1 MKKLAVFIALVG
13 LLIVPALA
21 HPGGTDYKG
30 GHTDHSTGEY
40 HYHHGYSAHDHV
52 DGVCP
57 YDFDDKTGED
67 SGSWGGGVES
77 VYNHD
82 GLSSVYQTLQ
92 KGDRGNDV
100 AILQRRLNRLGYSV
114 GNADGIFG
122 AKTEAAVKQF
132 QKDNGINATGG
143 ASYVTLSKLF
153 PELVPVVTTEPST
166 EVVARD
172 RQQSGLTERIH
183 SILEI
188 LGISFIVLITI
199 GWMPL
204 MLLWALFI
212 ELVDRI
218 KNARSRKH

>member
-13 LLIVPALA
+13 LLIVPAFA

-92 KGDRGNDV
+92 KGDRGN
-100 AILQRRLNRLGYSV
+100 
-114 GNADGIFG
+114 
-122 AKTEAAVKQF
+122 
-132 QKDNGINATGG
+132 
-143 ASYVTLSKLF
+143 
-153 PELVPVVTTEPST
+153 
-166 EVVARD
+166 VVARD
-172 RQQSGLTERIH
+172 SQQSGLAERIH

-188 LGISFIVLITI
+188 LGISFVALITI
-199 GWMPL
+199 GWAPL